1 MAILISLQ
9 RWMDR
14 ATRHSWLA
22 SLALR
27 AYLAPVYWVAG
38 TNKLAGFD
46 NVVAWFGNT
55 EWGLGLPF
63 PTLMAAL
70 ATGAEVLGAVLLTL
84 GLGVRWISIPLMI
97 TMLVAAFK
105 VHWVHGWQA
114 VHDYHSPW
122 PSAHIDEAMTRLE
135 QARTILQQHGD
146 WAYLTEYGN
155 FVVSNN
161 GMEWAITYFVM
172 LLALF
177 FLGGGRWVSLDD
189 WIRRQMEKRGLL
201 QH

>member
-1 MAILISLQ
+1 MSFLIKLQ
-9 RWMDR
+9 RLMD
-14 ATRHSWLA
+14 ATVHHSWLA

-27 AYLAPVYWVAG
+27 AYLAPVFWVAG

-46 NVVAWFGNT
+46 NVVAWFGNP

-63 PTLMAAL
+63 PTLMASL
-70 ATGAEVLGAVLLTL
+70 AIGAEVVGAVLLTL

-114 VHDYHSPW
+114 VHDLHSPW
-122 PSAHIDEAMTRLE
+122 PSAHIDEAMTRLQ
-135 QARTILQQHGD
+135 QAKEILQQYGD
-146 WAYLTEYGN
+146 WDYLTQYGN
-155 FVVSNN
+155 LVMSNN

-189 WIRRQMEKRGLL
+189 WIRRLAEKRGLL
-201 QH
+201 QR